1 MRIAFISV
9 IFLEMRFLIMQ
20 KLQHETN
27 VLFFFFF
34 ELMKLMSLMLFGLL
48 SVVHQYEI
56 KLKIIVLFVSSY
68 FSHILFYLI
77 TDNEPLK

>member
-27 VLFFFFF
+27 VLFFFF